1 METKLDRIAE
11 IAKERPNEK
20 FTSLAHLLDEETL
33 MQCHK
38 EINGNKATGIDRV
51 TKAEYEQELDSNI
64 KELVAKLKRRAY
76 RPQPARRVN
85 IPKPGT
91 DKTRPL
97 GVLAYE
103 DKIVQRGMAKILNA
117 IYEQDFLDFSYGFR
131 PNRSC
136 HDALKR
142 LNIIIQCRK
151 TNYIVD
157 ADIKGFFDNVDHEWM
172 MKFISHRIADPRF
185 QQLIKKTLKA
195 GYMGEDTM
203 HETEGGTT
211 QGGLISPILANLYL
225 HYVLDIWFD
234 RVVKPRCRGEAYMVR
249 YADDFVCCF
258 QYEDDANRFY
268 NALQNRLG
276 KFNLSIAV
284 EKTKIISFGRFAEEK
299 CAKQGKKKPDTFD
312 FLGFTHYCSKSQQ
325 GKFRVKRRTSRK
337 KYKAALLSMKEWI
350 RNNRTTPIQKL
361 MKELNVKL
369 RGHYQYYGITD
380 NTRISSFY
388 NDTMLLLYKWLN
400 RRSQRASFGWD
411 KYNLFLKRHAILKP
425 KVYVSIYDT
434 KNRIGY
440 VT

>member
-20 FTSLAHLLDEETL
+20 FTSLAHLLDEEML
-33 MQCHK
+33 MQCHQ

-64 KELVAKLKRRAY
+64 KELVVKLKRTAY

-97 GVLAYE
+97 GVLSYE

-131 PNRSC
+131 PNRNC

-142 LNIIIQCRK
+142 LNIIIECRK

-195 GYMGEDTM
+195 GYMEEDTM
-203 HETEGGTT
+203 HETEWGTT

-225 HYVLDIWFD
+225 HYVLDLWFD
-234 RVVKPRCRGEAYMVR
+234 RVVKPRCRGEVYMVR

-268 NALQNRLG
+268 NALQYRLG

-337 KYKAALLSMKEWI
+337 KYKAALLNMKEWI
-350 RNNRTTPIQKL
+350 RNNRTIPIQKL
-361 MKELNVKL
+361 IKELNVKL

-380 NTRISSFY
+380 NSRISSFY
-388 NDTMLLLYKWLN
+388 NDTILLLYKWLN
-400 RRSQRASFGWD
+400 RRSQRASFGWY
-411 KYNLFLKRHAILKP
+411 KYNLFLKRQAILKP
-425 KVYVSIYDT
+425 KVYVSIYDS

>member
-11 IAKERPNEK
+11 IAKRRPNER
-20 FTSLAHLLDEETL
+20 FTSLAHLLDEEML
-33 MQCHK
+33 RKCHK

-51 TKAEYEQELDSNI
+51 TKGEYEQELDSNI
-64 KELVAKLKRRAY
+64 KDLVAKLKRRAY

-97 GVLAYE
+97 GILAYE
-103 DKIVQRGMAKILNA
+103 DKIVQRGMAKVLNA
-117 IYEQDFLDFSYGFR
+117 IYEQYFLDFSYGFR

-142 LNIIIQCRK
+142 LNIIIECRK

-185 QQLIKKTLKA
+185 QQLIRKTLKA
-195 GYMGEDTM
+195 GYMEENII

-225 HYVLDIWFD
+225 HYVLDLWFD
-234 RVVKPRCRGEAYMVR
+234 KVVKPRCRGEAYMVR

-258 QYEDDANRFY
+258 QHEYDANRFY
-268 NALQNRLG
+268 NALQNRLE

-284 EKTKIISFGRFAEEK
+284 EKTKIINFGRFAEEK

-312 FLGFTHYCSKSQQ
+312 FLGFTHYCSKSRQ

-337 KYKAALLSMKEWI
+337 KYKAALLNMKEWI
-350 RNNRTTPIQKL
+350 RNNRITPIKTLIKDERQITRTLPVLLLTTP
-361 MKELNVKL
+361 
-369 RGHYQYYGITD
+369 G
-380 NTRISSFY
+380 
-388 NDTMLLLYKWLN
+388 
-400 RRSQRASFGWD
+400 
-411 KYNLFLKRHAILKP
+411 
-425 KVYVSIYDT
+425 
-434 KNRIGY
+434 
-440 VT
+440 

>member
-195 GYMGEDTM
+195 GYMEEDTM

>member
-11 IAKERPNEK
+11 IAKGRPNER
-20 FTSLAHLLDEETL
+20 FTSLAHLLDEEML
-33 MQCHK
+33 RKCHK
-38 EINGNKATGIDRV
+38 EIKGNKATGIDRV
-51 TKAEYEQELDSNI
+51 TKGEYEQELDSNI
-64 KELVAKLKRRAY
+64 KDLVAKLKRRAY
-76 RPQPARRVN
+76 RPQPARRVH

-97 GVLAYE
+97 GILAYE
-103 DKIVQRGMAKILNA
+103 DKIVQRGMAKVLNA
-117 IYEQDFLDFSYGFR
+117 IYEQYFLDFSYGFR
-131 PNRSC
+131 PKRSC

-142 LNIIIQCRK
+142 LNIIIECRK

-185 QQLIKKTLKA
+185 QQLIRKTLKA
-195 GYMGEDTM
+195 GYMEENII

-225 HYVLDIWFD
+225 HYVLDLWFD
-234 RVVKPRCRGEAYMVR
+234 KVVKPRCRGEAYMVR

-258 QYEDDANRFY
+258 QYEYDANRFY
-268 NALQNRLG
+268 NALQNRLA

-284 EKTKIISFGRFAEEK
+284 EKTKIINFGRFAEEK

-312 FLGFTHYCSKSQQ
+312 FLGFTHYCSKSRQ

-337 KYKAALLSMKEWI
+337 KYKAALLNMKEWI
-350 RNNRTTPIQKL
+350 RNNRITPIKTL
-361 MKELNVKL
+361 IKELNVKL

-380 NTRISSFY
+380 NSRISNFY
-388 NDTMLLLYKWLN
+388 NDTIRLLYKWLN
-400 RRSQRASFGWD
+400 RRSQRRSFGWD
-411 KYNLFLKRHAILKP
+411 KYNLFLKRHEILKP

-434 KNRIGY
+434 KNRIGF

>member
-11 IAKERPNEK
+11 IAKGRPNER
-20 FTSLAHLLDEETL
+20 FTSLAHLLDEEML
-33 MQCHK
+33 RQCHK

-51 TKAEYEQELDSNI
+51 TKGEYEQELDSNI
-64 KELVAKLKRRAY
+64 KDLVAKLKRRAY

-97 GVLAYE
+97 GILAYE
-103 DKIVQRGMAKILNA
+103 DKIVQRGMAKVLNA
-117 IYEQDFLDFSYGFR
+117 IYEQYFLDFSYGFR

-142 LNIIIQCRK
+142 LNIIIECRK

-185 QQLIKKTLKA
+185 QQLIRKTLKA
-195 GYMGEDTM
+195 GYMEENII

-225 HYVLDIWFD
+225 HYVLDLWFD
-234 RVVKPRCRGEAYMVR
+234 KVVKPRCRGEAYMVR

-258 QYEDDANRFY
+258 QYEYDANRFY
-268 NALQNRLG
+268 NELQNRLA

-284 EKTKIISFGRFAEEK
+284 EKTKIINFGRFAEEK

-312 FLGFTHYCSKSQQ
+312 FLGFTHYCSKSRQ

-337 KYKAALLSMKEWI
+337 KYKAALLNMKEWI
-350 RNNRTTPIQKL
+350 RNNRITPIKTL
-361 MKELNVKL
+361 IKELNVKL

-380 NTRISSFY
+380 NSRISNFY
-388 NDTMLLLYKWLN
+388 NNTIRLLYKWLN
-400 RRSQRASFGWD
+400 RRSQRRSFGWD
-411 KYNLFLKRHAILKP
+411 KYNLFLKRHEILKP

-434 KNRIGY
+434 KNRIGF

>member
-11 IAKERPNEK
+11 IAKRRPNEK
-20 FTSLAHLLDEETL
+20 FTSLAHLLDEEML
-33 MQCHK
+33 RKCHK

-51 TKAEYEQELDSNI
+51 TKGEYEQELDSNI
-64 KELVAKLKRRAY
+64 KDLVAKLKRRAY

-97 GVLAYE
+97 GILAYE
-103 DKIVQRGMAKILNA
+103 DKIVQRGMAKVLNA
-117 IYEQDFLDFSYGFR
+117 IYEQYFLDFSYGFR

-142 LNIIIQCRK
+142 LNIIIECRK

-185 QQLIKKTLKA
+185 QQLIRKTLKA
-195 GYMGEDTM
+195 GYMEENII

-225 HYVLDIWFD
+225 HYVLDLWFD
-234 RVVKPRCRGEAYMVR
+234 KVVKPRCRGEAYMVR

-258 QYEDDANRFY
+258 QHEYDANRFY
-268 NALQNRLG
+268 NALQNRLE

-284 EKTKIISFGRFAEEK
+284 EKTKIINFGRFAEEK
-299 CAKQGKKKPDTFD
+299 CAKQGKKPDTFD
-312 FLGFTHYCSKSQQ
+312 FLGFTHYCSKSRQ

-337 KYKAALLSMKEWI
+337 KYKAALLNMKEWI
-350 RNNRTTPIQKL
+350 RNNRITPIKTL
-361 MKELNVKL
+361 IKELNVKL

-380 NTRISSFY
+380 NSRISNFY
-388 NDTMLLLYKWLN
+388 NNTIRLLYKWLN
-400 RRSQRASFGWD
+400 RRSQRKSFGWD
-411 KYNLFLKRHAILKP
+411 KYNLFLKRHEILKP

-434 KNRIGY
+434 KNRIGF

>member
-11 IAKERPNEK
+11 IAKGRPNER
-20 FTSLAHLLDEETL
+20 FTSLAHLLDEEML
-33 MQCHK
+33 RKCHK

-51 TKAEYEQELDSNI
+51 TKGEYEQELDSNI
-64 KELVAKLKRRAY
+64 KDLVAKLKRRAY

-97 GVLAYE
+97 GILAYE
-103 DKIVQRGMAKILNA
+103 DKIVQRGMAKVLNA
-117 IYEQDFLDFSYGFR
+117 IYEQYFLDFSYGFR

-142 LNIIIQCRK
+142 LNIIIECRK

-185 QQLIKKTLKA
+185 QQLIRKTLKA
-195 GYMGEDTM
+195 GYMEENII

-225 HYVLDIWFD
+225 HYVLDLWFD
-234 RVVKPRCRGEAYMVR
+234 KVVKPRCRGEAYMVR

-258 QYEDDANRFY
+258 QYEYDANRFY
-268 NALQNRLG
+268 NELQNRLA

-284 EKTKIISFGRFAEEK
+284 EKTKIINFGRFAEEK

-312 FLGFTHYCSKSQQ
+312 FLGFTHYCSKSRQ

-337 KYKAALLSMKEWI
+337 KYKAALLNMKEWI
-350 RNNRTTPIQKL
+350 RNNRITPIKTL
-361 MKELNVKL
+361 IKELNVKL

-380 NTRISSFY
+380 NSRISNFY
-388 NDTMLLLYKWLN
+388 NNTIRLLYKWLN
-400 RRSQRASFGWD
+400 RRSQRKSFGWD
-411 KYNLFLKRHAILKP
+411 KYNLFLKRHEILKP

-434 KNRIGY
+434 KNRIGF

>member
-11 IAKERPNEK
+11 IAKRRPNEK
-20 FTSLAHLLDEETL
+20 FTSLAHLLDEEML
-33 MQCHK
+33 RKCHK

-51 TKAEYEQELDSNI
+51 TKGEYEQELDSNI
-64 KELVAKLKRRAY
+64 KDLVAKLKRRAY

-97 GVLAYE
+97 GILAYE
-103 DKIVQRGMAKILNA
+103 DKIVQRGMAKVLNA
-117 IYEQDFLDFSYGFR
+117 IYEQYFLDFSYGFR

-142 LNIIIQCRK
+142 LNIIIECRK

-185 QQLIKKTLKA
+185 QQLIRKTLKA
-195 GYMGEDTM
+195 GYMEENII

-225 HYVLDIWFD
+225 HYVLDLWFD
-234 RVVKPRCRGEAYMVR
+234 KVVKPRCRGEAYMVR

-258 QYEDDANRFY
+258 QHEYDANRFY
-268 NALQNRLG
+268 NALQNRLE

-284 EKTKIISFGRFAEEK
+284 EKTKIINFGRFAEEK

-312 FLGFTHYCSKSQQ
+312 FLGFTHYCSKSRQ

-337 KYKAALLSMKEWI
+337 KYKAALLNMKEWI
-350 RNNRTTPIQKL
+350 RNNRITPIKTL
-361 MKELNVKL
+361 IKELNVKL

-380 NTRISSFY
+380 NSRISNFY
-388 NDTMLLLYKWLN
+388 NNTIRLLYKWLN
-400 RRSQRASFGWD
+400 RRSQRKSFGWD
-411 KYNLFLKRHAILKP
+411 KYNLFLKRHEILKP

-434 KNRIGY
+434 KNRIGF

>member
-11 IAKERPNEK
+11 IAKGRPNER
-20 FTSLAHLLDEETL
+20 FTSLAHLLDEEML
-33 MQCHK
+33 RKCHK

-51 TKAEYEQELDSNI
+51 TKGEYEQELDSNI
-64 KELVAKLKRRAY
+64 KDLVAKLKRRAY

-97 GVLAYE
+97 GILAYE
-103 DKIVQRGMAKILNA
+103 DKIVQRGMAKVLNA
-117 IYEQDFLDFSYGFR
+117 IYEQYFLDFSYGFR

-142 LNIIIQCRK
+142 LNIIIECRK

-185 QQLIKKTLKA
+185 QQLIRKTLKA
-195 GYMGEDTM
+195 GYMEENII

-225 HYVLDIWFD
+225 HYVLDLWFD
-234 RVVKPRCRGEAYMVR
+234 KVVKPRCRGEAYMVR

-258 QYEDDANRFY
+258 QYEYDANRFY
-268 NALQNRLG
+268 NELQNRLA

-284 EKTKIISFGRFAEEK
+284 EKTKIINFGRFAEEK

-312 FLGFTHYCSKSQQ
+312 FLGFTHYCSKSRQ

-337 KYKAALLSMKEWI
+337 KYKAALLNMKEWI
-350 RNNRTTPIQKL
+350 RNNRITPIKTL
-361 MKELNVKL
+361 IKELNVKL

-380 NTRISSFY
+380 NSRISNFY
-388 NDTMLLLYKWLN
+388 NNTIRLLYKWLN
-400 RRSQRASFGWD
+400 RRSQRRSFGWD
-411 KYNLFLKRHAILKP
+411 KYNLFLKRHEILKP

-434 KNRIGY
+434 KNRIGF

>member
-11 IAKERPNEK
+11 IAKRRPNEK
-20 FTSLAHLLDEETL
+20 FTSLAHLLDEEML
-33 MQCHK
+33 RKCHK

-51 TKAEYEQELDSNI
+51 TKGEYEQELDSNI
-64 KELVAKLKRRAY
+64 KDLVAKLKRRAY

-97 GVLAYE
+97 GILAYE
-103 DKIVQRGMAKILNA
+103 DKIVQRGMAKVLNA
-117 IYEQDFLDFSYGFR
+117 IYEQYFLDFSYGFR

-142 LNIIIQCRK
+142 LNIIIECRK

-157 ADIKGFFDNVDHEWM
+157 ADIKGFFDNVDHECM

-185 QQLIKKTLKA
+185 QQLIRKTLKA
-195 GYMGEDTM
+195 GYMEENII

-225 HYVLDIWFD
+225 HYVLDLWFD
-234 RVVKPRCRGEAYMVR
+234 KVVKPRCRGEAYMVR

-258 QYEDDANRFY
+258 QHEYDANRFY
-268 NALQNRLG
+268 NALQNRLE

-284 EKTKIISFGRFAEEK
+284 EKTKIINFGRFAEEK

-312 FLGFTHYCSKSQQ
+312 FLGFTHYCSKSRQ

-337 KYKAALLSMKEWI
+337 KYKAALLNMKEWI
-350 RNNRTTPIQKL
+350 RNNRITPIKTL
-361 MKELNVKL
+361 IKELNVKL

-380 NTRISSFY
+380 NSRISNFY
-388 NDTMLLLYKWLN
+388 NNTIRLLYKWLN
-400 RRSQRASFGWD
+400 RRSQRKSFGWD
-411 KYNLFLKRHAILKP
+411 KYNLFLKRHEILKP

-434 KNRIGY
+434 KNRIGF

>member
-11 IAKERPNEK
+11 IAKRRPNER
-20 FTSLAHLLDEETL
+20 FTSLAHLLDEEML
-33 MQCHK
+33 RKCHK

-51 TKAEYEQELDSNI
+51 TKGEYEQELDSNI
-64 KELVAKLKRRAY
+64 KDLVAKLKRRAY

-97 GVLAYE
+97 GILAYE
-103 DKIVQRGMAKILNA
+103 DKIVQRGMAKVLNA
-117 IYEQDFLDFSYGFR
+117 IYEQYFLDFSYGFR

-142 LNIIIQCRK
+142 LNIIIECRK

-185 QQLIKKTLKA
+185 QQLIRKTLKA
-195 GYMGEDTM
+195 GYMEENII

-225 HYVLDIWFD
+225 HYVLDLWFD
-234 RVVKPRCRGEAYMVR
+234 KVVKPRCRGEAYMVR

-258 QYEDDANRFY
+258 QHEYDANRFY
-268 NALQNRLG
+268 NALQNRLE

-284 EKTKIISFGRFAEEK
+284 EKTKIINFGRFAEEK

-312 FLGFTHYCSKSQQ
+312 FLGFTHYCSKSRQ

-337 KYKAALLSMKEWI
+337 KYKAALLNMKEWI
-350 RNNRTTPIQKL
+350 RNNRITPIKTL
-361 MKELNVKL
+361 IKELNVKL

-380 NTRISSFY
+380 NSRISNFY
-388 NDTMLLLYKWLN
+388 NNTIRLLYKWLN
-400 RRSQRASFGWD
+400 RRSQRKSFGWD
-411 KYNLFLKRHAILKP
+411 KYNLFLKRHEILKP

-434 KNRIGY
+434 KNRIGF

>member
-20 FTSLAHLLDEETL
+20 FTSLAHLLDTEML
-33 MQCHK
+33 KQCHK
-38 EINGNKATGIDRV
+38 EIDGNKATGIDRV
-51 TKAEYEQELDSNI
+51 TKAEYEKELDSNI
-64 KELVAKLKRRAY
+64 KKLVAKLRRRAY

-85 IPKPGT
+85 IPKIGT
-91 DKTRPL
+91 DETRPL

-103 DKIVQRGMAKILNA
+103 DKIVQRGVAKILEA
-117 IYEQDFLDFSYGFR
+117 IYEQDFLDVSYGFR

-142 LNIIIQCRK
+142 LNVIIECRK

-172 MKFISHRIADPRF
+172 MKFISHRIVDPRF

-195 GYMGEDTM
+195 GYMEKDCR
-203 HETEGGTT
+203 HETEVGTT
-211 QGGLISPILANLYL
+211 QGGLISPILANLYR
-225 HYVLDIWFD
+225 HYVLDIWID
-234 RVVKPRCRGEAYMVR
+234 RVVKPRCRGEVYMVR

-268 NALQNRLG
+268 KALQNRLG

-284 EKTKIISFGRFAEEK
+284 EKTKIINFGRFAHEK
-299 CAKQGKKKPDTFD
+299 CAKQGRKKPDTFD

-337 KYKAALLSMKEWI
+337 KYKAALLAIKEWV
-350 RNNRTTPIQKL
+350 RKNRTAPVQKL

-380 NTRISSFY
+380 NTRTSNFY

-411 KYNLFLKRHAILKP
+411 KYNLFLKKHAILKP
-425 KVYVSIYDT
+425 KVYVNIYDT

>member
-20 FTSLAHLLDEETL
+20 FTSLAHLLDEEML
-33 MQCHK
+33 MQCHQ

-64 KELVAKLKRRAY
+64 KELVVKLKRTAY

-97 GVLAYE
+97 GVLSYE

-142 LNIIIQCRK
+142 LNIIIECRK

-195 GYMGEDTM
+195 GYMEEDTM
-203 HETEGGTT
+203 HETEWGTT
-211 QGGLISPILANLYL
+211 QGGL
-225 HYVLDIWFD
+225 
-234 RVVKPRCRGEAYMVR
+234 CYM
-249 YADDFVCCF
+249 
-258 QYEDDANRFY
+258 
-268 NALQNRLG
+268 
-276 KFNLSIAV
+276 
-284 EKTKIISFGRFAEEK
+284 
-299 CAKQGKKKPDTFD
+299 
-312 FLGFTHYCSKSQQ
+312 
-325 GKFRVKRRTSRK
+325 
-337 KYKAALLSMKEWI
+337 
-350 RNNRTTPIQKL
+350 
-361 MKELNVKL
+361 
-369 RGHYQYYGITD
+369 
-380 NTRISSFY
+380 
-388 NDTMLLLYKWLN
+388 
-400 RRSQRASFGWD
+400 
-411 KYNLFLKRHAILKP
+411 
-425 KVYVSIYDT
+425 
-434 KNRIGY
+434 
-440 VT
+440 

>member
-11 IAKERPNEK
+11 IAKRRPNER
-20 FTSLAHLLDEETL
+20 FTSLAHLLDEEML
-33 MQCHK
+33 RKCHK

-51 TKAEYEQELDSNI
+51 TKGEYEQELDSNI
-64 KELVAKLKRRAY
+64 KDLVAKLKRRAY

-97 GVLAYE
+97 GILAYE
-103 DKIVQRGMAKILNA
+103 DKIVQRGMAKVLNA
-117 IYEQDFLDFSYGFR
+117 IYEQYFLDFSYGFR

-142 LNIIIQCRK
+142 LNIIIECRK

-185 QQLIKKTLKA
+185 QQLIRKTLKA
-195 GYMGEDTM
+195 GYMEENII

-225 HYVLDIWFD
+225 HYVLDLWFD
-234 RVVKPRCRGEAYMVR
+234 KVVKPRCRGEAYMVR

-258 QYEDDANRFY
+258 QHEYDANRFY
-268 NALQNRLG
+268 NALQNRLE

-284 EKTKIISFGRFAEEK
+284 EKTKIINFGRFAEEK

-312 FLGFTHYCSKSQQ
+312 FLGFTHYCSKSRQ

-337 KYKAALLSMKEWI
+337 KYKAALLNMKEWI
-350 RNNRTTPIQKL
+350 RNNRITPIKTL
-361 MKELNVKL
+361 IKELNVKL

-380 NTRISSFY
+380 NSRISNFY
-388 NDTMLLLYKWLN
+388 NDTIRLLYKWLN
-400 RRSQRASFGWD
+400 RRSQRRSFGWD
-411 KYNLFLKRHAILKP
+411 KYNLFLKRHEILKP

-434 KNRIGY
+434 KNRIGF